1 MELLLSRS
9 QKTGFTGLG
18 AITFVLN
25 LRSKLTADEAG
36 YVQTYKLGKDILYEK
51 ASVMDKLP
59 KLGPWQR
66 IFSFFAAKAKGHIFT
81 VNDLVKGRTVECK
94 DIIEMIEA
102 EEQIKVAAQ
111 NFHNVLQTCQQFG
124 GEEVIKYPRDE

>member
-25 LRSKLTADEAG
+25 LRSQLTAEEAE
-36 YVQTYKLGKDILYEK
+36 YVRTYKLGKDIMYEK

-59 KLGPWQR
+59 RLGPVQQLVS
-66 IFSFFAAKAKGHIFT
+66 IFTAKAKGHIFT
-81 VNDLVKGRTVECK
+81 VNDLVKGRTVECR

-102 EEQIKVAAQ
+102 EAQIKEAAQ
-111 NFHNVLQTCQQFG
+111 NFYNVLQTCHQFG